1 MDFRIDG
8 WLDSMDIMAIM
19 DCMDDMGCMDLMD
32 FMDHLAVMDA
42 GAAHTL
48 RSFWLREHVY

>member
-32 FMDHLAVMDA
+32 LMYHLAVMDA
-42 GAAHTL
+42 GAAHKL
-48 RSFWLREHVY
+48 RSF